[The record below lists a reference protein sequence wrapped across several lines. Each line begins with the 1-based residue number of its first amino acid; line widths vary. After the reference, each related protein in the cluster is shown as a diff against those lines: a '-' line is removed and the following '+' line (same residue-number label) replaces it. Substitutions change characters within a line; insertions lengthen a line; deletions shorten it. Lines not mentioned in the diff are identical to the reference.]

1 MISKDQP
8 NGMTEIATVEKAIDE
23 VCELIRYIAAHEGRS
38 MVCICAKHAD
48 HTNRNLYPEIHF
60 AKLAIYNLI
69 VERHLSELHGRLPR
83 A

>member
-1 MISKDQP
+1 MISKNQSND
-8 NGMTEIATVEKAIDE
+8 MTEIASVEKAIDE
-23 VCELIRYIAAHEGRS
+23 FCELIRYIAAHEGRS

-48 HTNRNLYPEIHF
+48 WTDRSLSPEIHF

-69 VERHLSELHGRLPR
+69 VERHLFELRGRLPR